1 VLVVAK
7 HRETLD
13 GLVAYLDGAGVRCLG
28 SSTLPADLEGA
39 SAVVLFPDD
48 FATDAALAWIR
59 DTERSA
65 PPPRVVVVTRDC
77 ATFSTQAGREKPR
90 VLPRPS
96 FGWDILDA
104 VRAFEPELR

>member
-1 VLVVAK
+1 MLVVAK

-28 SSTLPADLEGA
+28 SSTLPADLGSA

-48 FATDAALAWIR
+48 FATDAVLAWIR
-59 DTERSA
+59 DTERRA
-65 PPPRVVVVTRDC
+65 PRPRVVVVTRDC
-77 ATFSTQAGREKPR
+77 ATFSTQTGREKPR